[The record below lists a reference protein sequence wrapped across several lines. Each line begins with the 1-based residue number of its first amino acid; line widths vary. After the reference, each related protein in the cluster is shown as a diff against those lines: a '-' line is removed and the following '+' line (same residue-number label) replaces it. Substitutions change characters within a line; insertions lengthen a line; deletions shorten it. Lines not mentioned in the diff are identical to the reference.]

1 MYSLIDKLIFPA
13 PFPSYDYK
21 SLQGKLIFIP
31 KYDSNNKNNII
42 KQSKF
47 KSNDEID

>member
-21 SLQGKLIFIP
+21 SLEGKLIFIP
-31 KYDSNNKNNII
+31 KFEKQQQIKVKKDNEIKNN
-42 KQSKF
+42 
-47 KSNDEID
+47 E